1 MIIVN
6 KYIVSLSK
14 LAAVWCRTDRYQDR
28 MTCEEFAR
36 TTGLL
41 RYVELRLWVGCYAFM
56 QHDLN
61 NLKFVDDVYS
71 SYEDLYAFVPAF
83 YHFTYKHQY
92 LWTKAFFQHSE
103 RTRYQVVLLWPPI
116 SCVILWCVIIYKN
129 KLSINLL
136 QTLIDC
142 NS

>member
-1 MIIVN
+1 M
-6 KYIVSLSK
+6 SLSK
-14 LAAVWCRTDRYQDR
+14 LVAVWHRTDRYQDR

-36 TTGLL
+36 TTGLW
-41 RYVELRLWVGCYAFM
+41 RYVELRLWVGCHAFM

-61 NLKFVDDVYS
+61 NLKFVDLYS
-71 SYEDLYAFVPAF
+71 SYEGFYAFVLAS

-92 LWTKAFFQHSE
+92 LWTMAFFQRSE
-103 RTRYQVVLLWPPI
+103 RTRYQEELLWPPI
-116 SCVILWCVIIYKN
+116 SCVILWCIIVHKN
-129 KLSINLL
+129 KLSIKLL